1 MNIDDNLIPRTMQEQ
16 CDSALRILETDNQSI
31 KAVQNRLEE
40 FIMNDELDSK
50 AFYALKQQISDY
62 LTLASGMLSAN
73 DLDIA
78 DLYRL
83 KEAVGEEELLGDAI
97 QNYESNALSDMS
109 TYMNQASVYVRKA
122 SGVPAMNPL
131 HTWYQELALYYET
144 RGILAERK
152 YNKYQEMK
160 QKYDEI
166 EALTRDLF
174 TRSENLRFM
183 VKQGLEQIGK
193 AFRNGT
199 YHIDTEAAW
208 RAELAGEREQLVE
221 SIKESFLRTNDMGEQ
236 EYDWY
241 RIEEWLAG
249 NAETV
254 PEQEYLAFAELMS
267 GMTGADLEILFAKAQ
282 IMDSPGEHVYC
293 QVSEVMKEAARQ
305 YLLLTE
311 IEAEFTLFDS
321 HSSYHYDEVAVT
333 NELSRATFIYQVVRV
348 MDTGKYHTIY
358 LTTTA
363 NDSGKLTYRAD
374 MTVKADVNMNPYDG
388 EQWGRVLVSEMEKKT
403 VEVNPWGTPV
413 TAGEYLDNNVR
424 ATLMTLDGS
433 MEETIQKAGTDYTA
447 EYIFTKIGE
456 GTAESIG
463 SGLTNSLVLLELT
476 QDMKEDYENS
486 IAING
491 AIDSIDA
498 RRAIVALGANTGI
511 VNVTGSGRNS
521 YELVC
526 PKYDPEELLVRV
538 EVYNYEN
545 HTSITPEELKKS
557 FEQNE
562 EMFEDYMNWYYA
574 DGNGEIERFKM
585 ELEIIASNY
594 KTEHPEF
601 ADKVVDNMTTEQ
613 LQELMNKYNNPN
625 YEINIEIMG
634 GWK

>member
-78 DLYRL
+78 DLHRL

-174 TRSENLRFM
+174 ARSENLRFM

-193 AFRNGT
+193 AFRDGT

-208 RAELAGEREQLVE
+208 RAELAGERDQLVE

-249 NAETV
+249 NVETV
-254 PEQEYLAFAELMS
+254 SEQEYLAFAELMS

-293 QVSEVMKEAARQ
+293 QVSEVMQEAARQ

-413 TAGEYLDNNVR
+413 TAEWDLEDGIYV
-424 ATLMTLDGS
+424 TLASLSTS
-433 MEETIQKAGTDYTA
+433 REEIIDKAGADYAA

-456 GTAESIG
+456 GAAESVGTALPG
-463 SGLTNSLVLLELT
+463 SFMLLELT
-476 QDMKEDYENS
+476 RDMEEGYENS
-486 IAING
+486 VAING
-491 AIDSIDA
+491 AMEKIEM
-498 RRAIVALGANTGI
+498 RRAVDALGIHTGI
-511 VNVTGSGRNS
+511 MSVTGTGRNS
-521 YELVC
+521 VELIC
-526 PKYDPEELLVRV
+526 PRYDSEELLVRV
-538 EVYNYEN
+538 SAYNDTHEIP
-545 HTSITPEELKKS
+545 ITVEELKKG
-557 FEQNE
+557 FESGGQTYT
-562 EMFEDYMNWYYA
+562 DYMNWYSEGG
-574 DGNGEIERFKM
+574 DGEIEEFRT

-594 KTEHPEF
+594 KIEHPEIS
-601 ADKVVDNMTTEQ
+601 DKVVSNMTMEQ
-613 LQELMNKYNNPN
+613 LQELINKYNDPS
-625 YEINIEIMG
+625 YEINVEIMG
-634 GWK
+634 GKE